1 MVMSPQE
8 QKVTA
13 WHEAGHTLVGNLVEG
28 NDPVHKVSII
38 PRGAALGVTQ
48 MLPVEDRHTMT
59 ERQALARIAMMLGG
73 RVAEELVFGDVTT
86 GAADDIKRAT
96 RLAHAMVCEYGMSQ
110 KLGPLAYGE
119 NEDSVFLGRD
129 MTQRRQDYSDETARE
144 IDKEVRQLI
153 DTQYQLVRETIE
165 ANREKLDRLARA
177 LLERETLDS
186 EEIRACM
193 DDTELPERQR
203 VVIPTWSQ
211 RRQKDEKKRGPIFTG
226 QPKPA
231 GGEV

>member
-1 MVMSPQE
+1 MGTERRSMVMSPQE

-13 WHEAGHTLVGNLVEG
+13 WHEAGHTLVGHLVQG

-59 ERQALARIAMMLGG
+59 ETQARARSAMMLGG
-73 RVAEELVFGDVTT
+73 RVAEEVVFGDVTT

-96 RLAHAMVCEYGMSQ
+96 RLAHAMVCEYGMSR
-110 KLGPLAYGE
+110 KLGPLSYGE

-144 IDKEVRQLI
+144 IDKEVRQ
-153 DTQYQLVRETIE
+153 
-165 ANREKLDRLARA
+165 
-177 LLERETLDS
+177 
-186 EEIRACM
+186 
-193 DDTELPERQR
+193 
-203 VVIPTWSQ
+203 
-211 RRQKDEKKRGPIFTG
+211 
-226 QPKPA
+226 
-231 GGEV
+231 